1 MELKRIGLVTDQSEG
16 KLPMLTVLATLPFL
30 AGSGLAALVIASAL
44 REDGAK
50 ILLALRGQSPLAQP
64 PIALRPVTVRFS
76 GRPAQV
82 RRPVTA
88 APRLR
93 VAA

>member
-1 MELKRIGLVTDQSEG
+1 
-16 KLPMLTVLATLPFL
+16 MLTVLATLLFI
-30 AGSGLAALVIASAL
+30 AGAGLAVVVIASAL
-44 REDGAK
+44 QEDGGK

-64 PIALRPVTVRFS
+64 PLVLRPVTVRFS
-76 GRPAQV
+76 ERSAPV

-88 APRLR
+88 PPRLR

>member
-1 MELKRIGLVTDQSEG
+1 
-16 KLPMLTVLATLPFL
+16 MLTVLATLSFL
-30 AGSGLAALVIASAL
+30 AAAALAALVIASAL
-44 REDGAK
+44 REDGGK

-64 PIALRPVTVRFS
+64 PLALRPVTVRFS
-76 GRPAQV
+76 ERSAPV